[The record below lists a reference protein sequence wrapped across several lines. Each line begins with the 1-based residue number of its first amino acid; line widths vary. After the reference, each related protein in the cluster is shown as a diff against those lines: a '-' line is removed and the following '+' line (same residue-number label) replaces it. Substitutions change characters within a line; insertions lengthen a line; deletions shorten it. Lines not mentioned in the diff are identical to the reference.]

1 MSNPYAVVRDF
12 EQALADYTGAPH
24 VVTVTSCTSAILLAC
39 AWHFKHTQPRRASGI
54 LLPDSLNKTVSLP
67 CFTYV
72 GVPMSIIHA
81 GGRPTFRDEQW
92 RGAYQLKPYPIWDC
106 ARWLYAEMYKGDTK
120 IAHHDRDDP
129 SAHYR
134 ITLPVDC
141 TGNMLCLSFHHT
153 KHLGISTHGGAIL
166 TDDAEAAAW
175 LRRARFDGRTEG
187 VAPKDDTFAHLGWHA
202 NMQPPTAAEGLMR
215 LKLLPRE
222 TEPLPW
228 GPETNSD
235 YKDLSTLSI
244 FK

>member
-39 AWHFKHTQPRRASGI
+39 AWHLRIDPRPWPPI
-54 LLPDSLNKTVSLP
+54 LKQCVEIPKR
-67 CFTYV
+67 TYV
-72 GVPMSIIHA
+72 GVPMSISHA

-92 RGAYQLKPYPIWDC
+92 SGWYQLKPYQIWDC
-106 ARWLYAEMYKGDTK
+106 ARWLTGSMFYGVSPPA
-120 IAHHDRDDP
+120 
-129 SAHYR
+129 SAK
-134 ITLPVDC
+134 
-141 TGNMLCLSFHHT
+141 MLCISFHHT
-153 KHLGISTHGGAIL
+153 KHLSISTHGGAIL

-187 VAPKDDTFAHLGWHA
+187 VAPKDDTFAHLGFHCY
-202 NMQPPTAAEGLMR
+202 MTPPTAAEGLMR

-228 GPETNSD
+228 GPGTNSD
-235 YKDLSTLSI
+235 YPDLSLLPL
-244 FK
+244 FR